1 MVIHFCYF
9 VIFLVILSIIFFR
22 NFRGIQGDAY
32 YYYSYA
38 VSILWDGDLDLTN
51 QFNHPL
57 PGSKGQTITGGN
69 YFIDA
74 TTGRAFSLF
83 NIGTGLLMLPALS
96 LRRSLDLIK
105 GEDKLDPFSLHY
117 QYFACYTNV
126 IFTCLALLVLFIIL
140 GQYFSL
146 SVALL
151 MPALFLF
158 GTNWLFYATVFS
170 GWAHSYFTAC
180 CIFVL
185 WSYLNLLKRKD
196 FLSAVLFGLF
206 SGILFGI
213 RNISLTLFL
222 ALFLFLFSNLKINK
236 GSLANLEKLKPKN
249 SFNEDGSKPYR
260 IIRSKPI
267 FLSGLKACNK
277 EALNLQL
284 GWKEAALLLVSLLSF
299 LLAALPQFYY
309 FHLTHGSPLISS
321 FQAASSAIKP
331 FFSPEAEHFQVIYW
345 KNLHLLAATL
355 FNSEN
360 GLFYFHPLYLFGLL
374 GFIFYRHRQWRFQ
387 STILALFFSTYI
399 YWFFDAA
406 YWDTWFCRAAG
417 AGFGHRRFVDMLPFF
432 IFGAAFILEKAR
444 RNKISCFIV
453 AGVSSF
459 LLLASFSLFKIFI
472 NDYAAFYREKD
483 YLFSFYAFLFRGW
496 KIKVLLLIFWSC
508 FFLFYWLF
516 KDRLSVR
523 LEEQTEIIKGG
534 EEIIFQRPVLLGI
547 IILVLVAPLFVFRD
561 NGEWERQRFKERQG
575 FFLLYSP
582 TPLVKLYGKEWSLSD
597 GSGRRMIG
605 SVATIKLSSPLK
617 EGDAILLKISSSGEG
632 EKEDKKLAVYLDYIC
647 LGSQAIKSGKHVY
660 LFPVDKVG
668 RGERKLELCLER
680 AAETGALIFHE
691 GKIIFGDEDNPPFGH
706 VDLPVEAT
714 VVASEKV
721 EFAGWALDDRGL
733 SAVEIW
739 GMSKIEADKS
749 MVSQADIVQGKLLT
763 RAEFETGTRPDVERV
778 FVLYPDILRSG
789 WRAKVS
795 REIIPPE
802 WEKQPLLIRIVARD
816 NRGNQTELGQKII
829 YWQ

>member
-1 MVIHFCYF
+1 MSNIYLRV
-9 VIFLVILSIIFFR
+9 
-22 NFRGIQGDAY
+22 FRGIQGDAY

-57 PGSKGQTITGGN
+57 PGSKEQTITGGN

-74 TTGRAFSLF
+74 RTGRAFSLF

-96 LRRSLDLIK
+96 LRRSLDLVK

-126 IFTCLALLVLFIIL
+126 IFTSLALLVLFIIL
-140 GQYFSL
+140 GQRFSL

-151 MPALFLF
+151 GPPLFLF

-170 GWAHSYFTAC
+170 GWAHSYFTAT

-185 WSYLNLLKRKD
+185 WSYLNLVKKKSY
-196 FLSAVLFGLF
+196 FYAILFGLF

-222 ALFLFLFSNLKINK
+222 ALFLFLFSNLKRNQ
-236 GSLANLEKLKPKN
+236 GSLAYLERLKPKN
-249 SFNEDGSKPYR
+249 SFQEDESKPCR
-260 IIRSKPI
+260 ISRSKPI
-267 FLSGLKACNK
+267 FLSGLKAYIK
-277 EALNLQL
+277 EALILLQL
-284 GWKEAALLLVSLLSF
+284 NGKEAALLLVSLLSF

-309 FHLTHGSPLISS
+309 FHLTHGSPFISS
-321 FQAASSAIKP
+321 FQAASSALKP

-345 KNLHLLAATL
+345 KNLHLLSATL

-387 STILALFFSTYI
+387 ATILSLFFSTYI
-399 YWFFDAA
+399 YWYFDAA

-417 AGFGHRRFVDMLPFF
+417 AGFGHRRFVDILPFF

-444 RNKISCFIV
+444 RNKISCFII
-453 AGVSSF
+453 AGLCSF
-459 LLLASFSLFKIFI
+459 LLIASLSLFKIFI
-472 NDYAAFYREKD
+472 GDYAAFYREKD
-483 YLFSFYAFLFRGW
+483 YFFAFYAFLYRGW
-496 KIKVLLLIFWSC
+496 KIKVLFLIIWFCLFFFFQLL
-508 FFLFYWLF
+508 
-516 KDRLSVR
+516 KDRISTGLN
-523 LEEQTEIIKGG
+523 EPAEIIKG
-534 EEIIFQRPVLLGI
+534 EAEVSLQRPILVGV
-547 IILVLVAPLFVFRD
+547 IILILVWPLFIFKY
-561 NGEWERQRFKERQG
+561 NSEWERQRFKERQG

-597 GSGRRMIG
+597 GNGRRMIG
-605 SVATIKLSSPLK
+605 SVATMELSSPLK
-617 EGDAILLKISSSGEG
+617 KGDLILFKISTSSEG
-632 EKEDKKLAVYLDYIC
+632 KKGGDKLEIYLDHIY

-660 LFPVDKVG
+660 LFPVKKEG
-668 RGERKLELCLER
+668 NGKRKLEVRLVRMTER
-680 AAETGALIFHE
+680 EALIFHE
-691 GKIIFGDEDNPPFGH
+691 GKIIFGDEDKPPFGH

-721 EFAGWALDDRGL
+721 ELAGWALDDRGL

-739 GMSKIEADKS
+739 GMGKVKADEHLRAQTKE
-749 MVSQADIVQGKLLT
+749 VQEKFLVK
-763 RAEFETGTRPDVERV
+763 AEFEEGTRPDVEKV

-789 WRAKVS
+789 WRAEIS
-795 REIIPPE
+795 RDIIPME
-802 WEKQPLLIRIVARD
+802 WQKQPLLIRIIARD

>member
-1 MVIHFCYF
+1 
-9 VIFLVILSIIFFR
+9 
-22 NFRGIQGDAY
+22 
-32 YYYSYA
+32 
-38 VSILWDGDLDLTN
+38 
-51 QFNHPL
+51 
-57 PGSKGQTITGGN
+57 
-69 YFIDA
+69 
-74 TTGRAFSLF
+74 
-83 NIGTGLLMLPALS
+83 MLPALS

-126 IFTCLALLVLFIIL
+126 IFTSFALLVLFIIL
-140 GQYFSL
+140 SQYFSL
-146 SVALL
+146 PVALL
-151 MPALFLF
+151 GPPLFLF

-180 CIFVL
+180 SLFVL
-185 WSYLNLLKRKD
+185 WSYLNLVKKKD
-196 FLSAVLFGLF
+196 YLSAVLFGLF

-222 ALFLFLFSNLKINK
+222 ALFLCLLSNLKRNH
-236 GSLANLEKLKPKN
+236 GSLAYVEKLKPKN
-249 SFNEDGSKPYR
+249 SLNEDESKLCNENKSRPN
-260 IIRSKPI
+260 
-267 FLSGLKACNK
+267 FLSVAKTYLRAYLHSVLRRK
-277 EALNLQL
+277 EA
-284 GWKEAALLLVSLLSF
+284 GLLLITLISF
-299 LLAALPQFYY
+299 LLAASPQLYY
-309 FHLTHGSPLISS
+309 FQVTHGSPLISS
-321 FQAASSAIKP
+321 FQAASLAIKP
-331 FFSPEAEHFQVIYW
+331 FFSPEAEKFQVIYW

-360 GLFYFHPLYLFGLL
+360 GLFYFHPLYIFGLL

-432 IFGAAFILEKAR
+432 IFGAAFILEKAK
-444 RNKISCFIV
+444 RNKIGCFIV

-459 LLLASFSLFKIFI
+459 LLLASISLFKIFI

-483 YLFSFYAFLFRGW
+483 YFFSFYTFLFRGW
-496 KIKVLLLIFWSC
+496 KIKVFFLILWAC
-508 FFLFYWLF
+508 FFLFLWLF
-516 KDRLSVR
+516 KDRISVR
-523 LEEQTEIIKGG
+523 LKNQSENIKGQA
-534 EEIIFQRPVLLGI
+534 EIIFQRPVLLGI
-547 IILVLVAPLFVFRD
+547 IILVLISPVLIFRY
-561 NGEWERQRFKERQG
+561 NSEWERQRFKERQG

-597 GSGRRMIG
+597 GSGRRMTG
-605 SVATIKLSSPLK
+605 SVATIELSLPVK

-632 EKEDKKLAVYLDYIC
+632 EKEGNELAIYLGDIY
-647 LGSQAIKSGKHVY
+647 LGSQAIKGGKHVY
-660 LFPVDKVG
+660 LFPIEKEG
-668 RGERKLELCLER
+668 RGERKLELCLKR
-680 AAETGALIFHE
+680 VAETVDLIFHE
-691 GKIIFGDEDNPPFGH
+691 GKIIFGDEDKPPFGH
-706 VDLPVEAT
+706 VDLPIEAA

-721 EFAGWALDDRGL
+721 ELAGWALDDRGL

-739 GMSKIEADKS
+739 GMSKIEADKY
-749 MVSQADIVQGKLLT
+749 MVSQADEIPGKLLT
-763 RAEFETGTRPDVERV
+763 RAEFEVGTRPDVERV

-789 WRAKVS
+789 WRAKIS
-795 REIIPPE
+795 REIIPLE

-816 NRGNQTELGQKII
+816 NGGNQTELGQKII